1 MRNAENVKMEK
12 AEAGF
17 EVVNGRRGM
26 AAGNDEEM
34 EIDLLDLGNML
45 LDKIKYIILCLLIG
59 AVLMTLYSYFR
70 IAPTYTSVAKM
81 YIVSASDDSVVDL
94 TDLNIGKALTS
105 DYEDLMLSYPVLDQ
119 VIEQLDLDMTSES
132 LAGLISI
139 TNPTDTRILKI
150 TVTTTDA
157 ELSRDIANTLV
168 SVSLEYLPKT
178 MGTEQPNVAQEARVA
193 VHKSG
198 PSYLK
203 YTVIGALLG
212 AILCCG
218 FFTVRYLMDDT
229 IHNGEDLEK
238 YFGIVPL
245 TVIPDID
252 SIDEKKSRKYSKRG
266 RK

>member
-1 MRNAENVKMEK
+1 
-12 AEAGF
+12 
-17 EVVNGRRGM
+17 
-26 AAGNDEEM
+26 
-34 EIDLLDLGNML
+34 
-45 LDKIKYIILCLLIG
+45 
-59 AVLMTLYSYFR
+59 
-70 IAPTYTSVAKM
+70 
-81 YIVSASDDSVVDL
+81 
-94 TDLNIGKALTS
+94 
-105 DYEDLMLSYPVLDQ
+105 
-119 VIEQLDLDMTSES
+119 
-132 LAGLISI
+132 
-139 TNPTDTRILKI
+139 
-150 TVTTTDA
+150 
-157 ELSRDIANTLV
+157 
-168 SVSLEYLPKT
+168 

>member
-59 AVLMTLYSYFR
+59 AVLMNLYSYFR

-94 TDLNIGKALTS
+94 TDLNIGKALTL

-139 TNPTDTRILKI
+139 TNPDRYPYFK
-150 TVTTTDA
+150 DYSDDHRCRA
-157 ELSRDIANTLV
+157 FQRHCQYSV
-168 SVSLEYLPKT
+168 SVSLDYLPKT

-203 YTVIGALLG
+203 YTVIGALLEQFCAVG
-212 AILCCG
+212 SL
-218 FFTVRYLMDDT
+218 
-229 IHNGEDLEK
+229 
-238 YFGIVPL
+238 P
-245 TVIPDID
+245 
-252 SIDEKKSRKYSKRG
+252 
-266 RK
+266 